1 MDGEFFLSV
10 DRQVTAI
17 AIVTA
22 IVLVVTQLV
31 RLRVASLLHR
41 TVREAVRSN
50 SPLAPRLLDKLDQ
63 KPTAESD
70 SRTGLILVAV
80 AVALLLFALIQGGF
94 DWLRPFAGAA
104 MFPAAIGAA
113 LLWRSRSSKG
123 TAPDS

>member
-1 MDGEFFLSV
+1 MESEFFLSV

-31 RLRVASLLHR
+31 RLRIASLLHK

-50 SPLAPRLLDKLDQ
+50 SPLAPKLLDKLDQ

-70 SRTGLILVAV
+70 SRTALILL
-80 AVALLLFALIQGGF
+80 AVALALVLFALIQGGLG
-94 DWLRPFAGAA
+94 WIRPFVGAA

-113 LLWRSRSSKG
+113 LLLRSRTSRG